1 MGFKL
6 GDSWRKLSVLALVW
20 TVLPLA
26 LVLALVVGT
35 GFYAYQQVIQ
45 SLLIARDQEL
55 ARVSAERLSDNIRGY
70 ADLLVALAN
79 SEEMRSGDARRQRDV
94 LARSQDLLEVFDG
107 GVAVLDERG
116 VVTVS
121 DPVHENLVGQNLSS
135 HPYFQNTR
143 ALRQPTFSDIFQ
155 EMGPG
160 GEVIVVAAPI
170 LGTAGDFRG
179 IIRGGFNLRGRVNT
193 QETGG
198 DGFNPAP
205 RRLGEE
211 IRNLKIG
218 DTGYAY
224 LVDRNGRVIYHPEEA
239 LIGQDFSGR
248 QAVDRLKHGEVVGA
262 FVSQE
267 TSRERFVV
275 GFANLPATGWGLVI
289 CEPWAE
295 VVAPVKSYL
304 RLLALALLAA
314 LTLAAFLVSLGVRRI
329 SQPINDLVRQTRQVA
344 RGDYSAQVPL
354 GTIREIRELGLAFN
368 AMVEQIA
375 RYRAGVRRYVAAVT
389 HSQEEERKRIARD
402 LHDDTVQSLIAIGQ
416 RIELCRASLDNPEE
430 ARRQLTEI
438 RRMVTEAIQ
447 SIRHFSRELRPM
459 ALEDLGLVPALQ
471 LLVNDLAK
479 VEALQADLE
488 IDGQPRGLAPELEV
502 AIYRIVQE
510 ALQNVRKHA
519 HASAVTVRAEFTD
532 QRVAIAVRDNG
543 VGFIVPPSPTDLASQ
558 GNFGLMGIEERA
570 QLFGGQLEIH
580 SQPGRGTELKV
591 TLPLELNPPAPV
603 SAERSLPG

>member
-1 MGFKL
+1 MFKP
-6 GDSWRKLSVLALVW
+6 GDRWRELSVLALVW

-45 SLLIARDQEL
+45 SLLVARDQEL
-55 ARVSAERLSDNIRGY
+55 ARVSAERLSDNIKGY

-79 SEEMRSGDARRQRDV
+79 SEEMRSGNARRQRDV

-116 VVTVS
+116 VVTVT
-121 DPVHENLVGQNLSS
+121 DPTHENLVGQNLSG

-155 EMGPG
+155 ETGPG
-160 GEVIVVAAPI
+160 EEVIVVAAPI
-170 LGTAGDFRG
+170 LGPAGDFRG
-179 IIRGGFNLRGRVNT
+179 LIRGGFNLRGQVNA
-193 QETGG
+193 QETGR
-198 DGFNPAP
+198 DGFSPAP

-224 LVDRNGRVIYHPEEA
+224 LVDRNGRVIYHPEGTF
-239 LIGQDFSGR
+239 LGQDFSGR

-267 TSRERFVV
+267 AGGERLVI

-295 VVAPVKSYL
+295 VVAPVKAYL

-329 SQPINDLVRQTRQVA
+329 SKPINDLVYQTRQVA

-354 GTIREIRELGLAFN
+354 GSIREIRELGLAFN

-375 RYRAGVRRYVAAVT
+375 RYRAGVRRYAAAVT
-389 HSQEEERKRIARD
+389 YSQEEERKRIARD

-416 RIELCRASLDNPEE
+416 RIELCRASLDDEE
-430 ARRQLTEI
+430 ARQQLTEI

-447 SIRHFSRELRPM
+447 NIRHFSRELRPM

-471 LLVNDLAK
+471 LLVNDLVKA
-479 VEALQADLE
+479 EALQADLKIE
-488 IDGQPRGLAPELEV
+488 GQPRGLAPELEV

-510 ALQNVRKHA
+510 ALQNVRQHA
-519 HASAVTVRAEFTD
+519 HASAVTVCAEFTD
-532 QRVAIAVRDNG
+532 QNVVIAVRDNG
-543 VGFIVPPSPTDLASQ
+543 VGFIVPSSPTDLASQ
-558 GNFGLMGIEERA
+558 GSFGLMGIEERA
-570 QLFGGQLEIH
+570 QLFGGKLEIH
-580 SQPGRGTELKV
+580 SQPGQGTELKV
-591 TLPLELNPPAPV
+591 TLPLELNPPPP
-603 SAERSLPG
+603 E

>member
-1 MGFKL
+1 MRWRSLLVKL
-6 GDSWRKLSVLALVW
+6 RDSWGGLSVLALVW

-35 GFYAYQQVIQ
+35 GFYAYQRVVQ

-79 SEEMRSGDARRQRDV
+79 SDEMRSGDAQRQEDV
-94 LARSQDLLEVFDG
+94 LSRSHDLLEVFDG

-116 VVTVS
+116 MVTVT
-121 DPVHENLVGQNLSS
+121 DPAHGELVGQNLAV
-135 HPYFQNTR
+135 HPYFQTTR

-155 EMGPG
+155 EMGS
-160 GEVIVVAAPI
+160 GEDAIVVAVPI
-170 LGTAGDFRG
+170 LGTEGDFRG
-179 IIRGGFNLRGRVNT
+179 VIRGGFNLREQIVST
-193 QETGG
+193 QEILQ
-198 DGFNPAP
+198 DDFSPSH
-205 RRLGEE
+205 RRLGQE

-218 DTGYAY
+218 DEGYAY
-224 LVDRNGRVIYHPEEA
+224 LVDRNGRVIYHPERTP
-239 LIGQDFSGR
+239 IGQDFSHR
-248 QAVDRLKHGEVVGA
+248 RAVDRLKHGEQVGA

-267 TSRERFVV
+267 RGKERFVV

-289 CEPWAE
+289 REPWAE

-304 RLLALALLAA
+304 RLVALVLLAA
-314 LTLAAFLVSLGVRRI
+314 LTLAAFLISFGVRRI
-329 SQPINDLVRQTRQVA
+329 SEPISDLVYQTRQVA
-344 RGDYSAQVPL
+344 RGDYSAQVRL
-354 GTIREIRELGLAFN
+354 GSIREIRELGLAFN

-416 RIELCRASLDNPEE
+416 RIELCRASLDDPEE
-430 ARRQLTEI
+430 ARKQLTDV
-438 RRMVTEAIQ
+438 RRMVTEAIH
-447 SIRHFSRELRPM
+447 SIRHFSRELRPL

-471 LLVNDLAK
+471 LLVNDLARADSL
-479 VEALQADLE
+479 EADLE
-488 IDGQPRGLAPELEV
+488 IDGQPQGLAPDLEV

-519 HASAVTVRAEFTD
+519 HASKVRVRAEFTD
-532 QRVAIAVRDNG
+532 EGVAITVRDDG
-543 VGFIVPPSPTDLASQ
+543 VGFIVPPNLTDLASR

-570 QLFGGQLEIH
+570 QLFGGKLKIH
-580 SQPGRGTELKV
+580 SKPGHGTELKV
-591 TLPLELNPPAPV
+591 TLPLGLNPSAPD
-603 SAERSLPG
+603 

>member
-1 MGFKL
+1 MVRLRERWGE
-6 GDSWRKLSVLALVW
+6 LSVLALVW

-35 GFYAYQQVIQ
+35 GFYAYQRMVQ
-45 SLLIARDQEL
+45 SLLMARDQEL
-55 ARVSAERLSDNIRGY
+55 VRVSAEHLSDNIRGY

-79 SEEMRSGDARRQRDV
+79 SEEMRSGDARRQKDV

-121 DPVHENLVGQNLSS
+121 DPVHENLVGQNLSI

-160 GEVIVVAAPI
+160 EEVIVVAVPI

-179 IIRGGFNLRGRVNT
+179 IIRGGFNLRGQVNI
-193 QETGG
+193 QETGW
-198 DGFNPAP
+198 DDFSPAP

-211 IRNLKIG
+211 IRKLKIG

-239 LIGQDFSGR
+239 LIGQDFSHY
-248 QAVDRLKHGEVVGA
+248 QAVDRLKHGEVRGA

-267 TSRERFVV
+267 ANKERFVV

-289 CEPWAE
+289 SEPWAE

-304 RLLALALLAA
+304 RLLALVLLAA
-314 LTLAAFLVSLGVRRI
+314 LTLAAFLISLGVRRI
-329 SQPINDLVRQTRQVA
+329 SKPINDLVHQTRQVA
-344 RGDYSAQVPL
+344 RGEYSAQVNL
-354 GTIREIRELGLAFN
+354 GSIREIRELGLAFN

-416 RIELCRASLDNPEE
+416 RIELCRASLDDPEE

-438 RRMVTEAIQ
+438 RHMVTEAIQ

-471 LLVNDLAK
+471 RLVNDLTRT
-479 VEALQADLE
+479 EALRVDLE

-510 ALQNVRKHA
+510 ALQNVRRHA
-519 HASAVTVRAEFTD
+519 HASEVTVRAGFTD
-532 QRVAIAVRDNG
+532 QNVVIAVRDNG
-543 VGFIVPPSPTDLASQ
+543 VGFMVPPSPTDLASQ

-570 QLFGGQLEIH
+570 QLFGGKLEIH
-580 SQPGRGTELKV
+580 SQPGHGTELKV
-591 TLPLELNPPAPV
+591 TLPLELHPP
-603 SAERSLPG
+603 SA